1 MTKEQLKSARE
12 LSTNFMKAFGMG
24 EQEINQILSEVE
36 QEYEVGLQDYE
47 VESPEIGNPITV
59 TITNGSSMVSMII
72 DVKDVDGETFDL
84 HVKGNGKLQEETKP
98 TVSDR
103 IIDLL
108 SDTIYATLGN
118 FENED

>member
-1 MTKEQLKSARE
+1 MTKEQLKAARE
-12 LSTNFMKAFGMG
+12 VSINFMKSLGMG

-36 QEYEVGLQDYE
+36 QEYE

-72 DVKDVDGETFDL
+72 DIKDIDGVTFDL
-84 HVKGNGKLQEETKP
+84 HVRGNGKLQEETKP